1 MTGKEK
7 TTDNTQTTDKSEP
20 TRLQRN
26 SRISDKKRKLIMQTP
41 KTKSNKVKEET
52 H

>member
-26 SRISDKKRKLIMQTP
+26 SRISDKKRKIDYTDA
-41 KTKSNKVKEET
+41 
-52 H
+52 